1 MNQFPWLGYRR
12 TGLLGDPEITN
23 ASFRED
29 RQLQFG
35 TGFRQV
41 RRRVLTAAAAVGL
54 ALGAMAAAGVTV
66 GAGPAAAATQ
76 EPCDIYAAAG
86 TPCVAAHS
94 TTRALYAAYDGPL
107 YQVRR
112 ASDNTTTDVYPLSA
126 GGAADAATPN
136 SFCSGTTCV
145 ITEIFDQSGNG
156 NNLTDAPAG
165 GAAGGGD
172 GLSQATR

>member
-1 MNQFPWLGYRR
+1 MQFR
-12 TGLLGDPEITN
+12 TRFLHLLRPH
-23 ASFRED
+23 R
-29 RQLQFG
+29 L
-35 TGFRQV
+35 
-41 RRRVLTAAAAVGL
+41 RRRLLVVVAAAGL
-54 ALGAMAAAGVTV
+54 VFGAMAAVGVTA

-86 TPCVAAHS
+86 TPCAAAHS

-112 ASDNTTTDVYPLSA
+112 ASDNATTDIDPLSA
-126 GGAADAATPN
+126 GGAATAATQH

-145 ITEIFDQSGNG
+145 ITEIFDQSGDG

-165 GAAGGGD
+165 GAEIGRASCRERVFA
-172 GLSQATR
+172 LV

>member
-1 MNQFPWLGYRR
+1 MNQFPWVGYRR
-12 TGLLGDPEITN
+12 TGLLGDPKITN

-29 RQLQFG
+29 RQLQCG

-41 RRRVLTAAAAVGL
+41 RARWLPAAAAVGL

-107 YQVRR
+107 YQILRQ
-112 ASDNTTTDVYPLSA
+112 SDGKTLDIGIVQPSAQTVPDA
-126 GGAADAATPN
+126 GG
-136 SFCSGTTCV
+136 
-145 ITEIFDQSGNG
+145 
-156 NNLTDAPAG
+156 
-165 GAAGGGD
+165 
-172 GLSQATR
+172 